1 MPSLTLMRDQAVQ
14 LTDYRDLSQAQR
26 DQLIDIEVHPEQRRF
41 AGDMCSALYI
51 LLSTDGDDMRGVVV
65 LRDGVPQ
72 AFLLLQ
78 RGVFLPAWAEAD
90 AAIISALQVDR
101 RHQGQ
106 GLGRFCMTALP
117 RLVRTAWPDVG
128 CLQLSVDM
136 DNQTALALYQATG
149 WIVSGDGYRARKGFE
164 RQMTLRL

>member
-1 MPSLTLMRDQAVQ
+1 MQ

-41 AGDMCSALYI
+41 AGDISSALYI

-65 LRDGVPQ
+65 LVDGVPK

-78 RGVFLPAWAEAD
+78 RGVFLPAWAEVD
-90 AAIISALQVDR
+90 AAILSALQVDR

-106 GLGRFCMTALP
+106 GLGRFFMTALP
-117 RLVRTAWPDVG
+117 RLVSRVWPDVG
-128 CLQLSVDM
+128 RLQLSVDV
-136 DNQTALALYQATG
+136 DNQAALGLYQGTG
-149 WIVSGDGYRARKGFE
+149 WIVSGEGFRARKGFE
-164 RQMTLRL
+164 RQMTLPL